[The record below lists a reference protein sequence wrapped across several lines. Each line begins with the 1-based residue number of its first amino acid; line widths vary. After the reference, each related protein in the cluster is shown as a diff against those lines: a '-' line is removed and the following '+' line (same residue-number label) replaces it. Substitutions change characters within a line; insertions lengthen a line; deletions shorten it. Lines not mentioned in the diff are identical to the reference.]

1 MAVHAVLSASSSERW
16 LHCPPSAMLAVQ
28 YLRTTSEYAEAGTLA
43 HAIAELKARKHFL
56 EPMGSR
62 SFSAR
67 MRKFKADPHYDPGM
81 EAATDLYLDTL
92 KELAMGYAAPPFVA
106 LEQRVDYSD
115 VAPGGYGT
123 TDCIMIGGDTLTVV
137 DYKNGAGVA
146 VEAENNSQLMLYAW
160 GAYRSYRAI
169 YLDSIKRVSL
179 VIVQPHAGGV
189 KRWETSLDDLVDW
202 LALTVKPT
210 AELAA
215 KGEGEFSPGG
225 WCRFCPAK
233 AECRARAE
241 AMLALEPEAARP
253 PALLTPEE
261 LGGVLA
267 RAAHLE
273 AWAKDLK
280 DLAFSCA
287 MSGQAVP
294 GFKLVEGRKSRD
306 WAGGA
311 DAAFQELL
319 ARGVPEAL
327 LYERKPVTAPA
338 LEKAMG
344 KAEFAAAAEGLVAIK
359 PGKPALVPATDKRPE
374 YTPAAMAFAPIE
386 NNDKGEK

>member
-1 MAVHAVLSASSSERW
+1 MLSASSSERW
-16 LHCPPSAMLAVQ
+16 LHCPPSAMLAAR
-28 YLRTTSEYAEAGTLA
+28 YPRTTSEYAEAGTLA

-67 MRKFKADPHYDPGM
+67 MRKFKSDPHYDPSM

-92 KELAMGYAAPPFVA
+92 KELAMGYAEPPFVA

-123 TDCIMIGGDTLTVV
+123 TDCIMIGGDTLTVA
-137 DYKNGAGVA
+137 DYKNGSGVA
-146 VEAENNSQLMLYAW
+146 VEAEHNSQLMLYAW

-179 VIVQPHAGGV
+179 VIVQPHTGGV

-233 AECRARAE
+233 GECRARAE
-241 AMLALEPEAARP
+241 AMLALEPEAEKP
-253 PALLTPEE
+253 PALLTLEE
-261 LGGVLA
+261 LGSVLA
-267 RAAHLE
+267 RAQHLE
-273 AWAKDLK
+273 AWAKDIK
-280 DLAFSCA
+280 DLAFSRA

-294 GFKLVEGRKSRD
+294 GFKLAEGRKSRD

-319 ARGVPEAL
+319 ARSVPEAL
-327 LYERKPVTAPA
+327 LYERKPVSVAG

-344 KAEFAAAAEGLVAIK
+344 KKSFAEVAEGLVDTK
-359 PGKPALVPATDKRPE
+359 PGKPALVSADDPRPE
-374 YTPAAMAFAPIE
+374 YTPEAAAFEAVSH
-386 NNDKGEK
+386 DA

>member
-28 YLRTTSEYAEAGTLA
+28 YPRTTSEYAEAGTLA
-43 HAIAELKARKHFL
+43 HAIAELKARKYFL

-67 MRKFKADPHYDPGM
+67 MRKFKSDPHYDPCM

-92 KELAMGYAAPPFVA
+92 KELAMGYNSPPFVA

-123 TDCIMIGGDTLTVV
+123 TDCIMIGGDTLIVA
-137 DYKNGAGVA
+137 DYKNGSGVA
-146 VEAENNSQLMLYAW
+146 VEAEHNSQLMLYAW

-210 AELAA
+210 AEMAA
-215 KGEGEFSPGG
+215 KGEGEFSPGD
-225 WCRFCPAK
+225 WCRFCPVK
-233 AECRARAE
+233 GECRTRAE
-241 AMLALEPEAARP
+241 AMLAMEPEAAKP
-253 PALLTPEE
+253 PALLTLEE

-267 RAAHLE
+267 RAQHLE

-280 DLAFSCA
+280 DLAFSRA

>member
-28 YLRTTSEYAEAGTLA
+28 YPRTTSEYAEAGTLA

-67 MRKFKADPHYDPGM
+67 MRKFKSDPHYDPGM

-92 KELAMGYAAPPFVA
+92 KELAMGYAEPPFVA

-123 TDCIMIGGDTLTVV
+123 TDCVMIGGDTLTVV

-169 YLDSIKRVSL
+169 YLDSIKRAVL
-179 VIVQPHAGGV
+179 VIVQPNAGGV
-189 KRWETSLDDLVDW
+189 KMWELSMDDLVDW
-202 LALTVKPT
+202 LTLTVKPT

-233 AECRARAE
+233 GECRTRAE
-241 AMLALEPEAARP
+241 AMLALEPEAAKP
-253 PALLTPEE
+253 PALLTQEE
-261 LGGVLA
+261 LGSVLA
-267 RAAHLE
+267 RAQHLE
-273 AWAKDLK
+273 AWAKDIK
-280 DLAFSCA
+280 DLAFSRA

-294 GFKLVEGRKSRD
+294 GFKLVLGRKSRE

-311 DAAFQELL
+311 DAAFAELQ
-319 ARGVPEAL
+319 ARSVPEAL
-327 LYERKPVTAPA
+327 LYERKPVSVAG

-344 KAEFAAAAEGLVAIK
+344 KAEFAAVSGGLVATK
-359 PGKPALVPATDKRPE
+359 PGKPALVPADDARPE
-374 YTPAAMAFAPIE
+374 YTPEAAAFEEVSHDA
-386 NNDKGEK
+386 

>member
-1 MAVHAVLSASSSERW
+1 MAAHAILSASSSERW

-28 YLRTTSEYAEAGTLA
+28 YPRTTSEYAEAGTLA

-92 KELAMGYAAPPFVA
+92 KELAMGYAEPPFVA

-115 VAPGGYGT
+115 VANGGYGT
-123 TDCIMIGGDTLTVV
+123 ADCIMIGSDTLTVV

-241 AMLALEPEAARP
+241 AMLALEPEAKRP
-253 PALLTPEE
+253 PATLTLEE
-261 LGGVLA
+261 LGSVLA
-267 RAAHLE
+267 RAQHLE

-280 DLAFSCA
+280 DLAFSRA
-287 MSGQAVP
+287 MGGQAVP
-294 GFKLVEGRKSRD
+294 GFKLVEGRKSRE
-306 WAGGA
+306 WAEGS
-311 DAAFQELL
+311 DAAFAELQ
-319 ARGVPEAL
+319 ARSVPEAL
-327 LYERKPVTAPA
+327 LYERKPVSVAG

-344 KAEFAAAAEGLVAIK
+344 KTEFAAVAGGLVATK
-359 PGKPALVPATDKRPE
+359 PGKPTLVSTDDPRPE
-374 YTPAAMAFAPIE
+374 YTPAAAAFEEVSHDA
-386 NNDKGEK
+386 

>member
-1 MAVHAVLSASSSERW
+1 MANHAILSASSSERW

-28 YLRTTSEYAEAGTLA
+28 YPRTTSEYAEAGTLA

-67 MRKFKADPHYDPGM
+67 MRKFKSDPHYDPGM

-92 KELAMGYAAPPFVA
+92 KELAMGYAEPPFVA

-123 TDCIMIGGDTLTVV
+123 TDCIMIGGDTLTVA
-137 DYKNGAGVA
+137 DYKNGSGVA
-146 VEAENNSQLMLYAW
+146 VEAEHNSQLMLYAW

-233 AECRARAE
+233 GECRTRAE
-241 AMLALEPEAARP
+241 AMLALEPEAEKP
-253 PALLTPEE
+253 PALLTLEE
-261 LGGVLA
+261 LGSVLA
-267 RAAHLE
+267 RAQHLE

-280 DLAFSCA
+280 DLAFSRA
-287 MSGQAVP
+287 MRGQAVP
-294 GFKLVEGRKSRD
+294 GFKLVEGRKSRE
-306 WAGGA
+306 WAGGS
-311 DAAFQELL
+311 DAAFAELQ
-319 ARGVPEAL
+319 ARSVPEAL
-327 LYERKPVTAPA
+327 LYERKPVSVAG

-344 KAEFAAAAEGLVAIK
+344 KKSFAEVAEGLVDAK
-359 PGKPALVPATDKRPE
+359 PGKPTLVSTDDPRPE
-374 YTPAAMAFAPIE
+374 YTPAAAAFEAVSA
-386 NNDKGEK
+386 DA